1 MILLYA
7 ILILLAL
14 GLLVALVEEVIA
26 WLRSRPKAPPLT
38 EAEKFWIRK
47 RIEEANSKWEEW

>member
-14 GLLVALVEEVIA
+14 GLLVALVEEMDVGSEGMSTA
-26 WLRSRPKAPPLT
+26 YL
-38 EAEKFWIRK
+38 
-47 RIEEANSKWEEW
+47 